1 MQWFWVPS
9 VHHNYLGNMWVP
21 EKHKKL
27 SSGVIREPDGALPA
41 AALEIAGGALPSP
54 GLCKQAG
61 RPQQMKS

>member
-27 SSGVIREPDGALPA
+27 SSGVIREPDGALQQ
-41 AALEIAGGALPSP
+41 LPWRLPEERSHHR
-54 GLCKQAG
+54 GFANRQEDLSK
-61 RPQQMKS
+61 